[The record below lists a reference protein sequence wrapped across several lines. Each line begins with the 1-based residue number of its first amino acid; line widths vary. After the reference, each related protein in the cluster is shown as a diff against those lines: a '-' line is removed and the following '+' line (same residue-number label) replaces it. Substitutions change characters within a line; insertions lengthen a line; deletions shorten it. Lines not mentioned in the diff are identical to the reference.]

1 MNKPYQRSRKLI
13 KGNSISGKL
22 QLFLDLIGRND
33 LRYEIPDLDKEEQ
46 TILYKNLK
54 YLIEIETEK
63 AVNKKELH

>member
-1 MNKPYQRSRKLI
+1 MI